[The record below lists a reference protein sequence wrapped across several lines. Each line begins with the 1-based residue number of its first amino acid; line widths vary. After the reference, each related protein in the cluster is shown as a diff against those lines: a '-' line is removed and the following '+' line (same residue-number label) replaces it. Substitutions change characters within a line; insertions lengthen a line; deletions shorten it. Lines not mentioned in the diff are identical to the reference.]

1 MSGMNF
7 ILNNRDIRT
16 VDTNGN
22 RFVKKL
28 ELAKKFILGQ
38 SRRVPVPLKQ
48 GDSILCLFTRQ

>member
-7 ILNNRDIRT
+7 ILHNRDIRT

-38 SRRVPVPLKQ
+38 SRRVPLKQ